1 MLFHIGNH
9 IAHGVEI
16 FDLLIRDLDPE
27 LVRQGSDH
35 IDHIQ
40 AVCAKIID
48 NIAFGGDF
56 FSLDVKLVSQIIADA
71 LKNFGFHSFY
81 SLPVSISY
89 FCHAGIS
96 TQGTHIQNVIVLL
109 YRICTALSSFPA
121 TFLSVS
127 FHIPVR
133 RCSGML

>member
-16 FDLLIRDLDPE
+16 FDLLVRDLDPE

-48 NIAFGGDF
+48 NIAFGVI
-56 FSLDVKLVSQIIADA
+56 FSASM
-71 LKNFGFHSFY
+71 
-81 SLPVSISY
+81 
-89 FCHAGIS
+89 
-96 TQGTHIQNVIVLL
+96 
-109 YRICTALSSFPA
+109 SSWSA
-121 TFLSVS
+121 
-127 FHIPVR
+127 R
-133 RCSGML
+133 